1 MKIIN
6 AEGAVLGRLASS
18 AAKYLLNGE
27 EVNIVNAEK
36 AIVIGSKDMI
46 VEDFLSKI
54 RRRQARKG
62 PHYPRRAD
70 MILKRTVRGMI
81 PYQKPRGREAYKKL
95 RVYLGVPPEF
105 EGKAEKI
112 GKTEKPPVSF
122 MTLENISKH
131 LGG

>member
-6 AEGAVLGRLASS
+6 AEGAVLGRLASVV
-18 AAKYLLNGE
+18 AKHLMSGE
-27 EVNIVNAEK
+27 EVKVVNAEK

-46 VEDFLSKI
+46 VNDFASK
-54 RRRQARKG
+54 RNRRQARKG
-62 PHYPRRAD
+62 PHYPKRVD

-95 RVYLGVPPEF
+95 RVYIGIPSEF

-112 GKTEKPPVSF
+112 EKIEKTPAAF
-122 MTLENISKH
+122 MTLENISRS

>member
-6 AEGAVLGRLASS
+6 AEGAVLGRLASLV
-18 AAKYLLNGE
+18 AKHLMNDE
-27 EVNIVNAEK
+27 EVKVVNAEK

-46 VEDFLSKI
+46 VEDFLSK
-54 RRRQARKG
+54 RRLSHARKG

-81 PYQKPRGREAYKKL
+81 PYQKPSGREAYKKL
-95 RVYLGVPPEF
+95 RVYLGVPSEF

-112 GKTEKPPVSF
+112 GKIEKTPVSF
-122 MTLENISKH
+122 MTLESISKN

>member
-70 MILKRTVRGMI
+70 MILRRTVRGML
-81 PYQKPRGREAYKKL
+81 PYQSPRGREAYKKL
-95 RVYLGVPPEF
+95 RIYIGVPSEF

-112 GKTEKPPVSF
+112 EKTEKTPVAF
-122 MTLENISKH
+122 MTLENISRR

>member
-6 AEGAVLGRLASS
+6 AEGAVLGRLASNV
-18 AAKYLLNGE
+18 AKYLLNGE
-27 EVNIVNAEK
+27 EVSIVNAEK
-36 AIVIGSKDMI
+36 AIVIGSKDMV

-62 PHYPRRAD
+62 PHYPRRSD

-95 RVYLGVPPEF
+95 RVYLGVPPSLKVRQKKL
-105 EGKAEKI
+105 GKRK
-112 GKTEKPPVSF
+112 KPLYHS
-122 MTLENISKH
+122 
-131 LGG
+131 